1 MSTSSIRARYTR
13 DGGRCRAFRS
23 GAASKDLSLCRLPS
37 PINPPTFRWRE
48 LIEPWSPGV
57 WRVRSVVTSTRVERV
72 LGSTRVER
80 ALGSSS
86 WSTTVPGVWSVE
98 RAPTA
103 HHLRLSDDLRAGGAP
118 SRFGVA
124 RRIAFKTVVLRGV
137 WSFDALSVDGRT
149 PFRTESI
156 GKGRYWVRSVD
167 VATGR
172 TGDPIVTKS
181 ITPTSGEVDEGPMW
195 VLRYT

>member
-1 MSTSSIRARYTR
+1 MP
-13 DGGRCRAFRS
+13 GRRS
-23 GAASKDLSLCRLPS
+23 GGGEQRPSLCRLPS

-48 LIEPWSPGV
+48 LIEPWAPGV
-57 WRVRSVVTSTRVERV
+57 WRVRSVGTSTRVERV
-72 LGSTRVER
+72 LGSTRVDVRWGHRRGRRQCREF
-80 ALGSSS
+80 G
-86 WSTTVPGVWSVE
+86 
-98 RAPTA
+98 
-103 HHLRLSDDLRAGGAP
+103 RLSERRRLITCAVPRPAAGAAP

-124 RRIAFKTVVLRGV
+124 RRNAFKTVVLRGV
-137 WSFDALSVDGRT
+137 WSFDALSVDGHT

-156 GKGRYWVRSVD
+156 GKGRYWVLSV

>member
-1 MSTSSIRARYTR
+1 MP
-13 DGGRCRAFRS
+13 GRRS

-48 LIEPWSPGV
+48 LIEPWAPRV
-57 WRVRSVVTSTRVERV
+57 WRVRSVGTSTRVERV
-72 LGSTRVER
+72 LGSTCVDRALGSTRVER

-103 HHLRLSDDLRAGGAP
+103 HHLRLSHDLRAGAAP

-124 RRIAFKTVVLRGV
+124 RRNAFKTVVLRGV
-137 WSFDALSVDGRT
+137 WSFDALSVDGHT